1 MSWWAYDLVDP
12 IVFSA
17 MTSTA
22 DGKTLLLT
30 HPDNSTLRWHE
41 SLFASSTGGSSW
53 TKLLE
58 LDAGPSG
65 YSSVEMLPNGSAAIE
80 WSAGCQNQCSVS
92 DKSPTCSI
100 DPNCTRACAG
110 QAAFCRGCD
119 SKQHNCSVCTQGCVH
134 CHVWDPMSPAHCAK
148 ATATH
153 DQFAIVTL
161 KTDEYERDS
170 WVKKGARVL
179 PSSIKKVH
187 NVQSEH
193 LDLAADYLF
202 WYPWSKRAEDFSPMF
217 RFLLRIS

>member
-30 HPDNSTLRWHE
+30 HPDNDTLRWHE

-80 WSAGCQNQCSVS
+80 WSAGCQQQCSVS

-100 DPNCTRACAG
+100 DSNCTRACAG

-161 KTDEYERDS
+161 KTDE
-170 WVKKGARVL
+170 
-179 PSSIKKVH
+179 
-187 NVQSEH
+187 
-193 LDLAADYLF
+193 
-202 WYPWSKRAEDFSPMF
+202 
-217 RFLLRIS
+217 FL